1 MKIEKSYFKGSPF
14 IGIFSCITEK
24 IGLLSLHTDKKE
36 VKRTE
41 EFFEIEV
48 IQTGIAGSSLI
59 GSLVK
64 GNRKGFILPETTE
77 EKEIQLLEEK
87 GIKVKKINGLTAL
100 GNLVGL
106 NDFGGVVSP
115 LIQKNVF
122 EEIKS
127 FFGIPLKQMTI
138 GNSEVVG
145 SCLIATNK
153 GFVVHPEIK
162 ENELKEIESILKVQG
177 NPSTANYGDP
187 FVANDILANSKGV
200 LMGEYTSN
208 AEMLMIDEGLR
219 GD

>member
-1 MKIEKSYFKGSPF
+1 MKIEKSYFGGSPF

-24 IGLLSLHTDKKE
+24 IGLLPLYTEKKE
-36 VKRTE
+36 VQRTE

-48 IQTGIAGSSLI
+48 IQTSIAGSSLI

-77 EKEIQLLEEK
+77 KKEEKFLEEQ
-87 GIKVKKINGLTAL
+87 GIKAKKINGLTAL

-106 NDFGGVVSP
+106 NDFGGIASP
-115 LIQKNVF
+115 LIQKNAF
-122 EEIKS
+122 KEIKD
-127 FFGIPLKQMTI
+127 FFGVKLKQMTL

-145 SCLIATNK
+145 SCLVATNK

-162 ENELKEIESILKVQG
+162 ENELKEIESIFKVQG

-200 LMGEYTSN
+200 LIGEYTSN

-219 GD
+219 G